1 MTHEAI
7 CSWCRRKYAEDKI
20 EAHEQWHTNRGDTKS
35 MGMPPP
41 PPHTTDD
48 YTGHDEGI
56 VGRNDTDTAQVEGEE
71 LDIPE

>member
-1 MTHEAI
+1 
-7 CSWCRRKYAEDKI
+7 
-20 EAHEQWHTNRGDTKS
+20 HTNRGDTKS